1 MIQKAAEHLKS
12 VNPVLERLMEKA
24 GPVNVK
30 ARRVAVSQSLAPA
43 MFGHALLTPLAP
55 RGTSGERAGERGFL
69 KISRLLSLALS
80 SASRKSGDLS
90 APLPC
95 WPCRGVTPSAIR
107 SPPLP
112 RRWGI
117 PSALLLAG
125 NLLCHAHWGSAAT
138 AENYLSALH
147 STIAQ
152 TRSNLAM
159 LSQSA
164 DRAAAEFAAGGNLRV
179 AGRQADF
186 IGEACGRA
194 GGLMAIAPLN
204 QGSPTNHD
212 VILYAAPGSPDAE
225 DLKVIDQWQARGA
238 TVIQFTSSAGLYRG
252 HFPVDTVANVVNLWT
267 WTGEFVAACT
277 RLGRMPVLYQSYG
290 LPGGPE
296 RGKKYQGKRFH
307 DDLTIK
313 AIPAEA
319 LGRDY
324 LDRIDHLL
332 TRIGDTQMPRIIQAA
347 EWWGPATSATI
358 LVTGHMFPR
367 HAQDPRARCPGTF
380 IAVPAWED
388 KELLD
393 VSHLSQL
400 VLYLG
405 YQFAPRKLLD
415 QARAHGVKLV
425 YWDVQPARPPEP
437 ATNILYIDPAWP
449 LADACVVVPGY
460 DIPILPASGVIQAAI
475 YWTIASERGP

>member
-1 MIQKAAEHLKS
+1 
-12 VNPVLERLMEKA
+12 V
-24 GPVNVK
+24 
-30 ARRVAVSQSLAPA
+30 
-43 MFGHALLTPLAP
+43 
-55 RGTSGERAGERGFL
+55 
-69 KISRLLSLALS
+69 
-80 SASRKSGDLS
+80 
-90 APLPC
+90 
-95 WPCRGVTPSAIR
+95 
-107 SPPLP
+107 
-112 RRWGI
+112 
-117 PSALLLAG
+117 LAG
-125 NLLCHAHWGSAAT
+125 ILLCHPHGVSAAV

-152 TRSNLAM
+152 TRSNLAV
-159 LSQSA
+159 LAKSA

-212 VILYAAPGSPDAE
+212 VILYAVPGSPNAE
-225 DLKVIDQWQARGA
+225 DQEVIDEWQARGA
-238 TVIQFTSSAGLYRG
+238 TVIQFSSRAGLYRG
-252 HFPVDTVANVVNLWT
+252 HVPVDTVANVINLWA
-267 WTGEFVAACT
+267 WTGELVAACT
-277 RLGRMPVLYQSYG
+277 RQGRMPVLFQSYG

-296 RGKKYQGKRFH
+296 RRKKYQGKRFH

-313 AIPAEA
+313 AIPPEV

-347 EWWGPATSATI
+347 GWWGPATSATI

-367 HAQDPRARCPGTF
+367 HAQDPRALCPGTLVT
-380 IAVPAWED
+380 VPAWED

-393 VSHLSQL
+393 VDHPPQL

-405 YQFAPRKLLD
+405 YQFAPQKLLD

-425 YWDVQPARPPEP
+425 YWDVQPAQPPEP
-437 ATNILYIDPAWP
+437 ASNIIYIDPAWP
-449 LADACVVVPGY
+449 LADACVLVPGY

-475 YWTIASERGP
+475 YWTIASERRP